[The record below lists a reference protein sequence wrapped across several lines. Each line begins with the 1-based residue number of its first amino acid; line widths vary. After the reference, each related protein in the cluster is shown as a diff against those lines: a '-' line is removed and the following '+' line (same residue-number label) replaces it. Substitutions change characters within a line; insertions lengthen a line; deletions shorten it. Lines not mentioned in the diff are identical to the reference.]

1 MDWIEQIKKAV
12 QFMEDNL
19 TNDIG
24 VEDVSKHVYVS
35 KSHFQRV
42 FHAVTGITVSD
53 YIRNRRLSL
62 AGLDLLMENNKVID
76 IAMRYQYDTSESF
89 SKAFARFHGFPPSL
103 VKRQSGKIRFFDP
116 ISVDVMIQGGFNMS
130 RKIMSNGDGIRL
142 IRESFEY
149 KRVGRLRFIGI
160 DCKRAGI
167 NGYHVNEA
175 ERLIASILDPISEKY
190 ACDITDYCM
199 LETRH
204 GQFVDDY
211 YQMIILGKFFLPDT
225 PLPELDWE
233 KNSLY
238 YYDIPT
244 DNIGWGIY
252 SGDETFGGDP
262 FDGYVFTRDQIMSDG
277 VEIPYPRDYW
287 TVTQLIEG
295 EPRKGRYRFGFI
307 FGVGDIS
314 GK

>member
-1 MDWIEQIKKAV
+1 MDWIEQINNAI

-19 TNDIG
+19 TNDIS
-24 VEDVSKHVYVS
+24 VDDVSKYVYVS
-35 KSHFQRV
+35 KMHFQRV
-42 FHAVTGITVSD
+42 FHAVTGITISG

-62 AGLDLLMENNKVID
+62 AGLDLLMEHNKVID
-76 IAMRYQYDTSESF
+76 IAMKYQYDTPESF
-89 SKAFARFHGFPPSL
+89 SKAFVRFHGFSPSL
-103 VKRQSGKIRFFDP
+103 VKWQRGNLRFFDP
-116 ISVDVMIQGGFNMS
+116 ISIDVVIRGGENMS
-130 RKIMSNGDGIRL
+130 RRIMSNGDGIRL

-149 KRVGRLRFIGI
+149 MSVGRLRFIGI
-160 DCKRAGI
+160 DCVRAGI
-167 NGYHVNEA
+167 SGYDVNEA
-175 ERLIASILDPISEKY
+175 QRSIASILDPLSENY

-204 GQFVDDY
+204 GQFIDDY
-211 YQMIILGKFFLPDT
+211 YRIIVLGKFFLPDT
-225 PLPELDWE
+225 PIPNLDWE

-244 DNIGWGIY
+244 YNIGRGVY

-277 VEIPYPRDYW
+277 IEIPYPQNYW
-287 TVTQLIEG
+287 TATQFIEG